1 MPSQTTGAG
10 GIVFFWS
17 SIRPSGLCPS
27 FHTYFARRD
36 ISLLT
41 GRISLKLD
49 TNIHHVSG
57 RSGKGFW
64 VRGQRSRSFLI
75 ILFELYCYSSHSYSQ
90 EGAISCVQMC
100 ECYNGETCISTMWG
114 RCSLVFVIFSFDL
127 SSRSICRIDV
137 SLHVRLPQYTLCLHG
152 SQRS

>member
-57 RSGKGFW
+57 RSGKGFL
-64 VRGQRSRSFLI
+64 GQRS
-75 ILFELYCYSSHSYSQ
+75 E
-90 EGAISCVQMC
+90 VK
-100 ECYNGETCISTMWG
+100 
-114 RCSLVFVIFSFDL
+114 VIFNYPL
-127 SSRSICRIDV
+127 RTV
-137 SLHVRLPQYTLCLHG
+137 LL
-152 SQRS
+152 